1 MNKKR
6 AMSHEKA
13 SYVKLQGHRDAQEF
27 AELLGIGK
35 EFKSDPKAKKDVI
48 DYEGY
53 SYSVK
58 SGEKKWQIFLY
69 SKSRFEEDYT
79 FKGMNGIGEIM
90 LKCIESFPE
99 DRNEYVKNK
108 IVYKQKLQEPM
119 RKLCEKLKQKRLLGA
134 FLDKSIFNSGEVDFL
149 VVKDKEVFHIFLNK
163 DVINV
168 LTNNF
173 EVENSKAR
181 SEGQLDAQK
190 VVFKINGRTIG
201 EIEMRN
207 ESEIHYR
214 EIKFWLSKPM
224 TLELLKTNIKN
235 AQNFSDR
242 IVVYGSAINKLLKI
256 YKNKK

>member
-1 MNKKR
+1 MI
-6 AMSHEKA
+6 KA
-13 SYVKLQGHRDAQEF
+13 
-27 AELLGIGK
+27 
-35 EFKSDPKAKKDVI
+35 
-48 DYEGY
+48 Y
-53 SYSVK
+53 S
-58 SGEKKWQIFLY
+58 
-69 SKSRFEEDYT
+69 
-79 FKGMNGIGEIM
+79 
-90 LKCIESFPE
+90 
-99 DRNEYVKNK
+99 
-108 IVYKQKLQEPM
+108 
-119 RKLCEKLKQKRLLGA
+119 
-134 FLDKSIFNSGEVDFL
+134 NSGEVDFL

-181 SEGQLDAQK
+181 AEGQLDAQK

-224 TLELLKTNIKN
+224 TLELLKTSIKN
-235 AQNFSDR
+235 NQNFSDR
-242 IVVYGSAINKLLKI
+242 IVVYGAAINKLLKI

>member
-1 MNKKR
+1 
-6 AMSHEKA
+6 
-13 SYVKLQGHRDAQEF
+13 
-27 AELLGIGK
+27 
-35 EFKSDPKAKKDVI
+35 
-48 DYEGY
+48 
-53 SYSVK
+53 
-58 SGEKKWQIFLY
+58 
-69 SKSRFEEDYT
+69 
-79 FKGMNGIGEIM
+79 MNGIGEIM

-242 IVVYGSAINKLLKI
+242 IVVYGSNINKLLKI